1 MGYVHLEVTKIEL
14 GETAVIIEGTDLD
27 SVWMMDKLDEQIE
40 EKTVVLS
47 FDKSNPGHSKY
58 LMKMIQNNKAIQD
71 MIKSK
76 NKKVR
81 DKVSTTGGRIMA
93 LIGQSLTV
101 NDSFV
106 KTA

>member
-1 MGYVHLEVTKIEL
+1 
-14 GETAVIIEGTDLD
+14 
-27 SVWMMDKLDEQIE
+27 MMDKLNEQIGQ
-40 EKTVVLS
+40 KSRVVLC
-47 FDKSNPGHSKY
+47 FDKSNPADTAVSDEDDTEQHE
-58 LMKMIQNNKAIQD
+58 QFRD

-76 NKKVR
+76 IKKVR

>member
-1 MGYVHLEVTKIEL
+1 
-14 GETAVIIEGTDLD
+14 
-27 SVWMMDKLDEQIE
+27 MMDKLDEQIE